1 MCANVP
7 ETTYM
12 HMNSYIHIL
21 KREEMVFNI
30 QDSSETINYIRNR
43 LWHSNEDILTADM
56 RKEKKEES
64 LSRAKQVFF
73 YLFPLDKI
81 VWRIYQVTRKQRIA
95 ESIMLVIQIYY
106 NRQAFVFCYYY
117 VMLLQHQ

>member
-1 MCANVP
+1 ML
-7 ETTYM
+7 TD
-12 HMNSYIHIL
+12 YIYNIL
-21 KREEMVFNI
+21 IIVIPLRMYDIILNVFNI